1 MKGIYRGLQSKYMK
15 TEEII
20 QLLKKSNIYA
30 EHSSCN
36 GEFKISDALLFDG
49 TKPFPFKAMEVQKNL
64 EEALKERQ
72 EELKKSMKRA
82 TTGAQTTAKSVN
94 VGKLLEKVF
103 PTMSD
108 FEWELSDCRF
118 LGEPIDL
125 IIFHGLSAGK
135 VESIR
140 FLEVKSGQARLNEHQ
155 KSIKEAIENNKVK
168 YEEFK

>member
-1 MKGIYRGLQSKYMK
+1 MK

-20 QLLKKSNIYA
+20 QLLKESDIYA
-30 EHSSCN
+30 EHSGCG
-36 GEFKISDALLFDG
+36 GEFKISEALLFDG
-49 TKPFPFKAMEVQKNL
+49 TKPFPFEAIEVQKNL
-64 EEALKERQ
+64 EEALNKRQ
-72 EELKKSMKRA
+72 EELKKGMKRA
-82 TTGAQTTAKSVN
+82 TTGAENTAKSVN

-125 IIFHGLSAGK
+125 IIFHGLTAGK

-140 FLEVKSGQARLNEHQ
+140 FLEVKSGKAKLNEHQ
-155 KSIKEAIENNKVK
+155 KQVKEAIENNKVR

>member
-1 MKGIYRGLQSKYMK
+1 MK

-20 QLLKKSNIYA
+20 QLLQKSDIYA
-30 EHSSCN
+30 EHPGCG

-49 TKPFPFKAMEVQKNL
+49 TKPFPFKAAEVQKNL
-64 EEALKERQ
+64 QEALAKR
-72 EELKKSMKRA
+72 EEDLKLKMKRA
-82 TTGAQTTAKSVN
+82 SKGAQTTSKAVN
-94 VGKLLEKVF
+94 AGKLLEKVF
-103 PTMSD
+103 PTMKD

-125 IIFHGLSAGK
+125 VIFHGLTAGK
-135 VESIR
+135 VDSIR
-140 FLEVKSGQARLNEHQ
+140 FLEVKSGKAKLNDHQ

>member
-1 MKGIYRGLQSKYMK
+1 MK

-20 QLLKKSNIYA
+20 QLLKKSDIYA
-30 EHSSCN
+30 EHPACG

-49 TKPFPFKAMEVQKNL
+49 TKPFPFKAIEVKKNL
-64 EEALKERQ
+64 EEALQKRQ

-82 TTGAQTTAKSVN
+82 TTGAQITSKSVN

-108 FEWELSDCRF
+108 FKWELSDCRF

-125 IIFHGLSAGK
+125 IIFHGLTAGK

-140 FLEVKSGQARLNEHQ
+140 FLEVKSGKAKLNEHQ
-155 KSIKEAIENNKVK
+155 KSIKEAIENNKIK

>member
-1 MKGIYRGLQSKYMK
+1 MK

-20 QLLKKSNIYA
+20 QLLKESDLYA
-30 EHSSCN
+30 EHAGCS
-36 GEFKISDALLFDG
+36 GEFKISEALLFDG
-49 TKPFPFKAMEVQKNL
+49 TKPFPFKAVEVQENL
-64 EEALKERQ
+64 EKMLKQKQ

-103 PTMSD
+103 PTMKD

-118 LGEPIDL
+118 LGDPIDL
-125 IIFHGLSAGK
+125 VIFHGLTAGN

-140 FLEVKSGQARLNEHQ
+140 FLEVKSGKAVLNKHQ
-155 KSIKEAIENNKVK
+155 KSVKEAINNHKVK

>member
-1 MKGIYRGLQSKYMK
+1 ME

-20 QLLKKSNIYA
+20 QLLKKSDIYA
-30 EHSSCN
+30 EHSACG

-49 TKPFPFKAMEVQKNL
+49 TKPFPFKAIEVQKNL
-64 EEALKERQ
+64 EEKLKERQ

-103 PTMSD
+103 PTMND
-108 FEWELSDCRF
+108 FKWELSDCRF
-118 LGEPIDL
+118 LGEPID
-125 IIFHGLSAGK
+125 IVIFHGLSTGK
-135 VESIR
+135 VDSIR
-140 FLEVKSGQARLNEHQ
+140 FLEVKSGKAKLNDHQ
-155 KSIKEAIENNKVK
+155 KSVKEAIENNKVK

>member
-1 MKGIYRGLQSKYMK
+1 ME

-20 QLLKKSNIYA
+20 QLLKKSDIYA
-30 EHSSCN
+30 EHSACG

-49 TKPFPFKAMEVQKNL
+49 TKPFPFTAMEVQKSL
-64 EEALKERQ
+64 EERLKERQ

-103 PTMSD
+103 PTMND
-108 FEWELSDCRF
+108 FKWELSDCRF

-125 IIFHGLSAGK
+125 VIFHGLTAGN

-140 FLEVKSGQARLNEHQ
+140 FLEVKSGKAVLNKHQ
-155 KSIKEAIENNKVK
+155 KNIKEAIENNKIK

>member
-1 MKGIYRGLQSKYMK
+1 MK

-20 QLLKKSNIYA
+20 KILKSSNIYA
-30 EHSSCN
+30 EHSACA
-36 GEFKISDALLFDG
+36 GEFKISEALLFDG
-49 TKPFPFKAMEVQKNL
+49 TKPFPFEAIEVQKNL
-64 EEALKERQ
+64 EKKLKERQ
-72 EELKKSMKRA
+72 EELKKGMKRA

-103 PTMSD
+103 PTMKD
-108 FEWELSDCRF
+108 FKWELSDCRF

-125 IIFHGLSAGK
+125 IIFHGLTAGK

-140 FLEVKSGQARLNEHQ
+140 FLEVKSGKAVLNKHQ
-155 KSIKEAIENNKVK
+155 KSVKEAIENNKIK

>member
-1 MKGIYRGLQSKYMK
+1 ME

-20 QLLKKSNIYA
+20 QLLKKSDIYA
-30 EHSSCN
+30 EHPGCG

-49 TKPFPFKAMEVQKNL
+49 TKPFPFKAVEVQKNL
-64 EEALKERQ
+64 QEALIARES
-72 EELKKSMKRA
+72 ELKQKMKRA

-103 PTMSD
+103 PTMKD
-108 FEWELSDCRF
+108 FKWELSDCRF
-118 LGEPIDL
+118 LSEPIDL
-125 IIFHGLSAGK
+125 IIFHGLTAGK

-140 FLEVKSGQARLNEHQ
+140 FLEVKSGKAVLNKHQ
-155 KSIKEAIENNKVK
+155 KSVKEAIEKNKVR